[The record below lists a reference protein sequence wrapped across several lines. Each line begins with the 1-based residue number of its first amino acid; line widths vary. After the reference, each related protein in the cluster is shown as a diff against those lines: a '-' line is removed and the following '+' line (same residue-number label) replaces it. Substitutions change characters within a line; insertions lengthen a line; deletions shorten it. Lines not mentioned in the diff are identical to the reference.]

1 MAKKKRTTEE
11 APRRQ
16 TRKEI
21 LLATRQRER
30 DRKFL
35 LLGGIATGIALLLV
49 VLGAVYSFLVVPA
62 RLVMS
67 VNGTDITVQDFR
79 NRYRYERQLALNR
92 YESMRFLQQ
101 QFAGQVN
108 LLNEIQVLQ
117 TALSDEFTMGV
128 RVKSTMIEDL
138 LIAEAAREAG
148 LSISDAELN
157 ELLEAEVASRYS
169 KYTAAQ
175 ATATIVAREAT
186 ASEQAADAGDDAAST
201 DSGPEAEAIDI
212 ISEEELSQGTA
223 GLAEELDDTN
233 GLTLDGY
240 RQILEYGLLRAMVR
254 SHVTEGNVETTDPR
268 IRVRHLLIAF
278 EDQPGGNEPDA
289 AGRTQEEALALAESL
304 IARLELGESFD
315 YLVDLYSDDPTAD
328 FNQGDLGWFAKGRMV
343 PAFEE
348 AAFAL
353 SVNETSAPVET
364 EFGYHLIQ
372 VTDSD
377 PDAPISADALESA
390 IDEYFRN
397 WLVEQQVAADIE
409 EKGLVSD
416 QIPVGAAKEAEEFRN
431 SLSGQSS

>member
-1 MAKKKRTTEE
+1 MAKKKRTTAE

-16 TRKEI
+16 TRKEV

-49 VLGAVYSFLVVPA
+49 VIGAAYSFLVVPA
-62 RLVMS
+62 RLVVS
-67 VNGTDITVQDFR
+67 VNGTDITIQDFR
-79 NRYRYERQLALNR
+79 NRYRYERQLTLNR

-108 LLNEIQVLQ
+108 LLNEIQILQ

-148 LSISDAELN
+148 LSVSGAELDG
-157 ELLEAEVASRYS
+157 LLEAEVASRYS
-169 KYTAAQ
+169 KYTPAQ
-175 ATATIVAREAT
+175 ATATITAREAA
-186 ASEQAADAGDDAAST
+186 ASGQAADTGDDAAAT
-201 DSGPEAEAIDI
+201 DPEAEAIDI

-233 GLTLDGY
+233 GLTLDEY
-240 RQILEYGLLRAMVR
+240 RQILEYGLLREMVR
-254 SHVTEGNVETTDPR
+254 SHVTEGNVETTEPR
-268 IRVRHLLIAF
+268 IRARHLLIAF
-278 EDQPGGNEPDA
+278 EDQPQGNESDA
-289 AGRTQEEALALAESL
+289 DAEGRTQEEALALAESL

-315 YLVDLYSDDPTAD
+315 YLVDLYSDDPTAE

-353 SVNETSAPVET
+353 AVNETSAPVET

-377 PDAPISADALESA
+377 PNAPISADALESV

-397 WLVEQQVAADIE
+397 WLVEQQAAANIE
-409 EKGLVSD
+409 ERGLVSD

-431 SLSGQSS
+431 SLSGQGS

>member
-21 LLATRQRER
+21 LLASRQRER

-35 LLGGIATGIALLLV
+35 LLGGAAAGIALLLV
-49 VLGAVYSFLVVPA
+49 VIGAVYSFLVVPA
-62 RLVMS
+62 RLVAS
-67 VNGTDITVQDFR
+67 VNGNDITVQDFR

-138 LIAEAAREAG
+138 LIAEAAREAD
-148 LSISDAELN
+148 LSVSNAELDA
-157 ELLEAEVASRYS
+157 LIEAEVASRYS

-175 ATATIVAREAT
+175 ATATITAREAA
-186 ASEQAADAGDDAAST
+186 ASEQAADAGDDAAGT
-201 DSGPEAEAIDI
+201 APAGEAIDV
-212 ISEEELSQGTA
+212 ISAEELSQGTA

-233 GLTLDGY
+233 GLTLDEY
-240 RQILEYGLLRAMVR
+240 RQILEYGLLREMVR
-254 SHVTEGNVETTDPR
+254 NHVTAGNVETTEPR
-268 IRVRHLLIAF
+268 IRARHLLIAF
-278 EDQPGGNEPDA
+278 NDQPGGDEADA
-289 AGRTQEEALALAESL
+289 TGRTREEALALAESL

-315 YLVDLYSDDPTAD
+315 YLVGLYSDDPTAD

-353 SVNETSAPVET
+353 AVDETSAPVET

-377 PDAPISADALESA
+377 PDAPISTDALESA
-390 IDEYFRN
+390 LDEYFRD
-397 WLVEQQVAADIE
+397 WLVEQQAAANIE
-409 EKGLVSD
+409 EQGLVSD
-416 QIPVGAAKEAEEFRN
+416 QIPVGASKEAEEFRN
-431 SLSGQSS
+431 SLGGQGS

>member
-1 MAKKKRTTEE
+1 MAKKKRTAEE
-11 APRRQ
+11 TPRRQ

-35 LLGGIATGIALLLV
+35 LLGGVATGIALLLV
-49 VLGAVYSFLVVPA
+49 VIGAVYSFLVVPA
-62 RLVMS
+62 RLVVS
-67 VNGTDITVQDFR
+67 VNGTDITIQDFR
-79 NRYRYERQLALNR
+79 NRYRYERQLTLNR

-138 LIAEAAREAG
+138 LIAEAAGEAG
-148 LSISDAELN
+148 LSVSDAELD
-157 ELLEAEVASRYS
+157 ELIEAEVAARYS

-175 ATATIVAREAT
+175 ATATITAREAA
-186 ASEQAADAGDDAAST
+186 ASEQAADAGDDAAGT
-201 DSGPEAEAIDI
+201 DPEAEAIDI

-233 GLTLDGY
+233 GLTLDEY
-240 RQILEYGLLRAMVR
+240 RQILEYGLLREMVR
-254 SHVTEGNVETTDPR
+254 SHVTEGNVETTELR
-268 IRVRHLLIAF
+268 IRARHLLIAF
-278 EDQPGGNEPDA
+278 EVQPGGNESDT
-289 AGRTQEEALALAESL
+289 AGRTREEALAFTESL

-315 YLVDLYSDDPTAD
+315 YLIDLYSDDPTAE

-353 SVNETSAPVET
+353 AVNETSAPVET
-364 EFGYHLIQ
+364 EFGYHIIQ

-377 PDAPISADALESA
+377 PDAPISADALEGA

-397 WLVEQQVAADIE
+397 WLVEQQAAANIE
-409 EKGLVSD
+409 ERGLVSD

-431 SLSGQSS
+431 SLSVQSS

>member
-35 LLGGIATGIALLLV
+35 LLGGVATGFALLLV
-49 VLGAVYSFLVVPA
+49 VIGAVYSFLVVPA
-62 RLVMS
+62 RLVVS
-67 VNGTDITVQDFR
+67 VNGNDITIQDFR

-108 LLNEIQVLQ
+108 LLNEIQVMQ

-138 LIAEAAREAG
+138 LIADAAREAG
-148 LSISDAELN
+148 LSVSHTELDALI
-157 ELLEAEVASRYS
+157 EAEVASRYS

-175 ATATIVAREAT
+175 ATATITAREAA
-186 ASEQAADAGDDAAST
+186 ASEQEAADAGDNAT
-201 DSGPEAEAIDI
+201 GTNPEAEAIDI
-212 ISEEELSQGTA
+212 ITEEELNQGTA

-233 GLTLDGY
+233 GLTLDEY
-240 RQILEYGLLRAMVR
+240 RQILEYGLLREMVR
-254 SHVTEGNVETTDPR
+254 SHVTEGNVETTELR

-278 EDQPGGNEPDA
+278 EVQPGGNESDT
-289 AGRTQEEALALAESL
+289 AGRTQEEALALTESL

-315 YLVDLYSDDPTAD
+315 YLVDLYSDDPTAE

-353 SVNETSAPVET
+353 AVNETSAPIET
-364 EFGYHLIQ
+364 EFGYHIIQ

-397 WLVEQQVAADIE
+397 WLVEQQAAANIE
-409 EKGLVSD
+409 ERGLVSD

-431 SLSGQSS
+431 SLSVQSS

>member
-35 LLGGIATGIALLLV
+35 LLGGVATGIALLLV
-49 VLGAVYSFLVVPA
+49 VIGAVYSFLVVPA
-62 RLVMS
+62 RLVVS
-67 VNGTDITVQDFR
+67 VNGADITVQDFR

-108 LLNEIQVLQ
+108 LLNDIQILQ

-138 LIAEAAREAG
+138 LIAEAAKEAD
-148 LSISDAELN
+148 LSISNAELD

-175 ATATIVAREAT
+175 ATATITAREAAT
-186 ASEQAADAGDDAAST
+186 SEQAADAGDDAAST

-223 GLAEELDDTN
+223 GLAAELDDTN
-233 GLTLDGY
+233 GLTLNEY
-240 RQILEYGLLRAMVR
+240 RQILEYGLLREMVR
-254 SHVTEGNVETTDPR
+254 SHVAEGKVETTEPR
-268 IRVRHLLIAF
+268 IRAQHLLITF
-278 EDQPGGNEPDA
+278 EEQPGGDE
-289 AGRTQEEALALAESL
+289 GRTQEEALALAESL
-304 IARLELGESFD
+304 LARLALGESFD

-328 FNQGDLGWFAKGRMV
+328 FNQGELGWFARGRMV

-353 SVNETSAPVET
+353 AVNEISAPVET

-377 PDAPISADALESA
+377 PDAPVSADVLEST
-390 IDEYFRN
+390 IDEYFRT
-397 WLVEQQVAADIE
+397 WLIEQQAAANIE

-431 SLSGQSS
+431 SLSGQGS

>member
-35 LLGGIATGIALLLV
+35 LLGGAAAGVALLLV
-49 VLGAVYSFLVVPA
+49 VIGAVYSFLVVPA
-62 RLVMS
+62 QLVVS
-67 VNGTDITVQDFR
+67 VNGTDINIQDFR
-79 NRYRYERQLALNR
+79 NRYRYERQLTLNR

-138 LIAEAAREAG
+138 LIVEAAREAG
-148 LSISDAELN
+148 LSVSGAELD
-157 ELLEAEVASRYS
+157 ELLAAEVASRYS
-169 KYTAAQ
+169 KYTPAQ
-175 ATATIVAREAT
+175 ATATITAREAA
-186 ASEQAADAGDDAAST
+186 ASEQAADTGDDAA
-201 DSGPEAEAIDI
+201 GAAPEEEAIDI

-233 GLTLDGY
+233 GMTLDEY
-240 RQILEYGLLRAMVR
+240 RQILEYGLLREMVR
-254 SHVTEGNVETTDPR
+254 SHVTEGNVETTELR
-268 IRVRHLLIAF
+268 IRARHLLIAF
-278 EDQPGGNEPDA
+278 EDQPGGDESDA

-315 YLVDLYSDDPTAD
+315 YLVDLYSDDPSAE
-328 FNQGDLGWFAKGRMV
+328 FNQGDLGWFARGRMV
-343 PAFEE
+343 SAFEE

-353 SVNETSAPVET
+353 AVNETSAPVET

-377 PDAPISADALESA
+377 PDAPISADALEGA

-397 WLVEQQVAADIE
+397 WLVEQQAAANIE
-409 EKGLVSD
+409 ERGLVSD

-431 SLSGQSS
+431 SLSVQSS

>member
-35 LLGGIATGIALLLV
+35 LLGGIATGFALLLV
-49 VLGAVYSFLVVPA
+49 VIGAVYSFLVVPA
-62 RLVMS
+62 RLVVS
-67 VNGTDITVQDFR
+67 VNGTDITIQDFR
-79 NRYRYERQLALNR
+79 NRYRYERQLTLNR

-138 LIAEAAREAG
+138 LIADAAREAG
-148 LSISDAELN
+148 LSVSNAELDA
-157 ELLEAEVASRYS
+157 LIEAEVASRYS

-175 ATATIVAREAT
+175 ATATITAREAA
-186 ASEQAADAGDDAAST
+186 ASEQEAADAGDNATGAD
-201 DSGPEAEAIDI
+201 PEAEAIDI
-212 ISEEELSQGTA
+212 ITEEELNQGTA

-233 GLTLDGY
+233 GLTLDEY
-240 RQILEYGLLRAMVR
+240 RQILEYGLLREMVR
-254 SHVTEGNVETTDPR
+254 SHVTEGNVETTELR
-268 IRVRHLLIAF
+268 IRARHLLIAF
-278 EDQPGGNEPDA
+278 EAQPGGNESDT
-289 AGRTQEEALALAESL
+289 AGRTQEEALAFTEGL

-315 YLVDLYSDDPTAD
+315 YLVDLYSDDPTAE

-353 SVNETSAPVET
+353 AVNETSAPVET
-364 EFGYHLIQ
+364 EFGYHIIQ

-377 PDAPISADALESA
+377 PDAPISADALEGA

-397 WLVEQQVAADIE
+397 WLVEQQAAANIE
-409 EKGLVSD
+409 ERGLVSD
-416 QIPVGAAKEAEEFRN
+416 QIPVGAAKEAEEFRT
-431 SLSGQSS
+431 SLSVQSS

>member
-21 LLATRQRER
+21 LLANRQRER

-35 LLGGIATGIALLLV
+35 LLGGVATGIALLLV
-49 VLGAVYSFLVVPA
+49 VIGAVYSFLVVPA
-62 RLVMS
+62 RLVVS
-67 VNGTDITVQDFR
+67 VNGTEITIQDFR

-128 RVKSTMIEDL
+128 RVKSTMIEDI
-138 LIAEAAREAG
+138 LIAEAAGKAD
-148 LSISDAELN
+148 LSVSDVQLD

-175 ATATIVAREAT
+175 ATATITAREAA
-186 ASEQAADAGDDAAST
+186 ASEQAADAGDDAAGTAS
-201 DSGPEAEAIDI
+201 EEEAIDI

-233 GLTLDGY
+233 GLTLDEY
-240 RQILEYGLLRAMVR
+240 RQILEYGLLREMVK
-254 SHVTEGNVETTDPR
+254 SHVAEGNVETTELR
-268 IRVRHLLIAF
+268 IRARHLLITF
-278 EDQPGGNEPDA
+278 EDQPGGNESDA

-315 YLVDLYSDDPTAD
+315 YLVDLYSDDPSAE

-353 SVNETSAPVET
+353 AVNETSAPVET

-390 IDEYFRN
+390 VDEYFRN
-397 WLVEQQVAADIE
+397 WLVEQQAAANIE
-409 EKGLVSD
+409 ERGLVSD

-431 SLSGQSS
+431 SLSVQGS